1 MLVATSSARHSRVY
15 GSTTLSA
22 RNFRPLA
29 AASCTK
35 SSAHSWFAPL
45 NAGRADPVRS
55 SRLRVLRRIVNPAS
69 RYTRYTRLWFTTS
82 PLCCNTIRNRRYP
95 QRGFSRAASFSR
107 CRNPSSFRRL
117 HQPAD
122 PPRAHQVVLPQPARL
137 FLPLYEL
144 QPFFSITAFSMSLS
158 RLRSAT
164 SFFNRPFSSSNCRN
178 RCASPTLIPPYFAF
192 HA

>member
-55 SRLRVLRRIVNPAS
+55 SRLRVLRRIVNLAALLQHNPQTPVSPA
-69 RYTRYTRLWFTTS
+69 RLLPRRFLQPLPQPLIVPPALVTKTRL
-82 PLCCNTIRNRRYP
+82 R
-95 QRGFSRAASFSR
+95 Q
-107 CRNPSSFRRL
+107 L